1 MNEGLIP
8 NLKVLDP
15 ACKPEKTAHMS
26 LKSFRTDKVDQ
37 INSLQLD
44 LNKTSLAHFRSQAS
58 RSSNLRKKLG
68 SFGEFKS
75 TTVIAKATKS

>member
-44 LNKTSLAHFRSQAS
+44 LNKTSFSGARQAGPATLERNLVLLVNLSQPQS
-58 RSSNLRKKLG
+58 
-68 SFGEFKS
+68 
-75 TTVIAKATKS
+75 